1 MREPIASQYFT
12 VDVTHAPEREK
23 RDPPFTSSG
32 CSAMNIRER
41 NGAREEEEI
50 TPESKEIIA
59 QSHSWKMLKDTQYR
73 IK

>member
-1 MREPIASQYFT
+1 
-12 VDVTHAPEREK
+12 
-23 RDPPFTSSG
+23 
-32 CSAMNIRER
+32 MNIRER
-41 NGAREEEEI
+41 NGAREEEEEI

>member
-1 MREPIASQYFT
+1 
-12 VDVTHAPEREK
+12 
-23 RDPPFTSSG
+23 
-32 CSAMNIRER
+32 MNIRER